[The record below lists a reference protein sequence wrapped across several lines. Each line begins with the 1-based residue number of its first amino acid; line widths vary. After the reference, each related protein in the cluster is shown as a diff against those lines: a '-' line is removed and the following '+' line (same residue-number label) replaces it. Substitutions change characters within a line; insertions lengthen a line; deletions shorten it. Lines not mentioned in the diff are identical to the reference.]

1 MFVFQLHYP
10 ARLSVIMNPNL
21 TLPPLLW
28 TRFIL
33 EVFARKITGAGGNQG
48 SKEDTAPLRADQLTS
63 ACLQS
68 SHFCIQFMSSW
79 PQMNLI
85 PYLSDNPIVGE
96 STQEVPALGGTV
108 HSALHSYVHTNY
120 K

>member
-1 MFVFQLHYP
+1 
-10 ARLSVIMNPNL
+10 
-21 TLPPLLW
+21 
-28 TRFIL
+28 
-33 EVFARKITGAGGNQG
+33 
-48 SKEDTAPLRADQLTS
+48 
-63 ACLQS
+63 
-68 SHFCIQFMSSW
+68 
-79 PQMNLI
+79 MNLI